1 MTANAR
7 LTDKPTSQRAA
18 ESIPDD
24 SDCIERVRRCVI
36 GLREFRQPDI
46 ELQMRTLPIGLRA
59 NGKRWSDQRVRCC
72 IADLE
77 KLGVVRVID
86 DSGSHARYEWV
97 RPKPVVVEPPVKT
110 HQTSMFD

>member
-24 SDCIERVRRCVI
+24 SDCIERVRKCVI
-36 GLREFRQPDI
+36 GAREFNQPSI
-46 ELQMRTLPIGLRA
+46 VAMMATLPIGLRA
-59 NGKRWSDQRVRCC
+59 NGKRWADQSVRRC
-72 IADLE
+72 IKELE
-77 KLGVVRVID
+77 VAGIVRVID

-97 RPKPVVVEPPVKT
+97 RPKPVVIEPPVKT
-110 HQTSMFD
+110 HQTSMFE

>member
-24 SDCIERVRRCVI
+24 SDCIERVKRCVI
-36 GLREFRQPDI
+36 GAREFTQPSI
-46 ELQMRTLPIGLRA
+46 EAMMRTLPIGLRA

-77 KLGVVRVID
+77 KLGIVRVID

-97 RPKPVVVEPPVKT
+97 RPKPVIIEPQPAAV
-110 HQTSMFD
+110 QTELF